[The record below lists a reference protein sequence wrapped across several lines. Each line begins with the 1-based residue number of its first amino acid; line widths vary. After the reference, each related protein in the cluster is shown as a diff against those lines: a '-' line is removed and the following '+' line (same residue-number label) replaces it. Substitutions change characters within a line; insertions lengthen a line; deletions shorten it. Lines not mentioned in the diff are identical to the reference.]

1 MKRSLDKGE
10 YRCPRCR
17 AIIRGQGALL
27 KHECKKRIAM
37 DNEKEKEQ
45 VFGFCG
51 GKCGEDPCLA
61 WNRAHG
67 RNLTTLDT
75 VEDAAWVEAFAFA
88 KNEWRYS
95 DTRADFYAWRQVQK
109 QFPRLRSFAGIQP

>member
-1 MKRSLDKGE
+1 
-10 YRCPRCR
+10 
-17 AIIRGQGALL
+17 
-27 KHECKKRIAM
+27 M

-75 VEDAAWVEAFAFA
+75 VEDAAWVEAIAFA
-88 KNEWRYS
+88 KNDLQAHLWIVYGVVASAFVIVMALIYLAER
-95 DTRADFYAWRQVQK
+95 DQAE
-109 QFPRLRSFAGIQP
+109 SFKDDDEGGV